1 MRTESVMVLLLAA
14 MMTRGVKAQADATD
28 DRNLPERFTWLW
40 EYTAFKWMAK
50 PSDPGVPIAVEVG
63 PLVRVGRRNGI
74 GWTGSFDLTHDIWF
88 VATGPRYRRWL
99 DRRAA
104 FNVGA
109 SIPVAGNTRSGP
121 IVEVGL
127 SYADLVGITTRWEF
141 FTPRG
146 VSWGVGAELGSGAG
160 AVATFASAIVIVV
173 TIIRWSGVENIE

>member
-1 MRTESVMVLLLAA
+1 MVLLLAT
-14 MMTRGVKAQADATD
+14 MMARGVKAQENASTD
-28 DRNLPERFTWLW
+28 RDLPERFTWLW
-40 EYTAFKWMAK
+40 EYIALKWIAQ
-50 PSDPGVPIAVEVG
+50 PSDYGVPIAVEVG
-63 PLVRVGRRNGI
+63 PLVRVGRRNGV

-109 SIPVAGNTRSGP
+109 SVPIAGNTRSGP

-127 SYADLVGITTRWEF
+127 TYADLVGITTRWEF

-146 VSWGVGAELGSGAG
+146 VGWAVGAKLGSGPG